1 MNSTLTKEQKKKR
14 IPCFS
19 FLKKRH
25 GSQGDLST
33 DAYGGAY
40 GGPLESLGYDELGAE
55 KKETG
60 RLGHHLG

>member
-1 MNSTLTKEQKKKR
+1 MNSGFLTKEQKKKR

-33 DAYGGAY
+33 DAYGG
-40 GGPLESLGYDELGAE
+40 PLELLGYDELGAE
-55 KKETG
+55 KKETS
-60 RLGHHLG
+60 RLRHHLG